1 MKQILMI
8 LAVVALV
15 GCGGGKQEETQDP
28 SQPEPATLPQ
38 ATEKP
43 KPPKA
48 GPTKLIADP
57 NVEKAI
63 REKLKKPT
71 GELTKAD
78 LEKVTYLDF
87 SDNQLTD
94 VKGLEKL
101 TKLKQLY
108 LHDNQLTEV
117 PKGLEKL
124 KQLTFLRLEGNK
136 LSDVKALAK
145 LTQLRMLW
153 LTGNQAITK
162 AQIAELQKA
171 LPKCNITH
179 HTATK

>member
-1 MKQILMI
+1 MKQILLMI
-8 LAVVALV
+8 AVVALV
-15 GCGGGKQEETQDP
+15 GCGGGKQEETQAL
-28 SQPEPATLPQ
+28 SQPEPETPPQ
-38 ATEKP
+38 ITENS
-43 KPPKA
+43 KPPKV
-48 GPTKLIADP
+48 GHTKLIDDP

-63 REKLKKPT
+63 REKLKKPI

-78 LEKVTYLDF
+78 LQKVTYLDF

-124 KQLTFLRLEGNK
+124 KQLTFLRLEGNN
-136 LSDVKALAK
+136 LSDVKTLAK

-171 LPKCNITH
+171 LPKCKIQH

>member
-1 MKQILMI
+1 M
-8 LAVVALV
+8 
-15 GCGGGKQEETQDP
+15 
-28 SQPEPATLPQ
+28 
-38 ATEKP
+38 
-43 KPPKA
+43 
-48 GPTKLIADP
+48 
-57 NVEKAI
+57 
-63 REKLKKPT
+63 
-71 GELTKAD
+71 
-78 LEKVTYLDF
+78 TYLDF

-94 VKGLEKL
+94 VKELEKL

-136 LSDVKALAK
+136 LSDVKTLAK

-171 LPKCNITH
+171 LPNCDILSNPK
-179 HTATK
+179 K

>member
-1 MKQILMI
+1 MRYFLLMI
-8 LAVVALV
+8 AVVALV
-15 GCGGGKQEETQDP
+15 GCGKKTTPAEPVTNAEP
-28 SQPEPATLPQ
+28 KVAAEKPEP
-38 ATEKP
+38 P
-43 KPPKA
+43 KV
-48 GPTKLIADP
+48 GPTKLIDDP

-63 REKLKKPT
+63 REKLKKPI

-78 LEKVTYLDF
+78 LQKVTYLDF

-94 VKGLEKL
+94 VKELEKL

-136 LSDVKALAK
+136 LTDVKTLAK
-145 LTQLRMLW
+145 LTQLKMLW

-171 LPKCNITH
+171 LPKCKISHN
-179 HTATK
+179 ATK

>member
-1 MKQILMI
+1 M
-8 LAVVALV
+8 V
-15 GCGGGKQEETQDP
+15 GCGKEAQGP
-28 SQPEPATLPQ
+28 SQPEPATPPQ
-38 ATEKP
+38 GTEKP

-48 GPTKLIADP
+48 SPTKLIDDP

-136 LSDVKALAK
+136 LSDVKTLAK
-145 LTQLRMLW
+145 LTQLKMLW

-162 AQIAELQKA
+162 SQIAELQKA
-171 LPKCNITH
+171 LPKCNIQH